1 MLKVYGHPL
10 SGNARRVLIA
20 LLEKEIEFELI
31 LMKLDGD
38 QFEAEFSK
46 LNPFNQI
53 PVLIDEDFS
62 VIESLAILDYLE
74 AKYSIPALMPTDAK
88 AIAKVRTIELVTVNE
103 LQSSTF
109 PFMRQV
115 MGLQVD
121 LNSLEQAQKQIDKV
135 LNFFENNL
143 SENALFFIEKQF
155 SLADIVAGITVSS
168 FPLLNISLE
177 PYPKVKY
184 WYEGLQKR
192 ESWQQT
198 IPTPEQLEAARP
210 RIKEILQRRT

>member
-38 QFEAEFSK
+38 QFESAFSK
-46 LNPFNQI
+46 LNLFNQI
-53 PVLIDEDFS
+53 PVLIDEDFT

-103 LQSSTF
+103 LQSSTL

-121 LNSLEQAQKQIDKV
+121 SNQLEQAQKQIAKV
-135 LNFFENNL
+135 LDFFEHNF
-143 SENALFFIEKQF
+143 SENALFFVDKQF

-168 FPLLNISLE
+168 FSLLNISLE
-177 PYPKVKY
+177 PYPKVKF
-184 WYEGLQKR
+184 WCEELQKR

-198 IPTPEQLEAARP
+198 TPTPEQLEAARP

>member
-38 QFEAEFSK
+38 QFESAFSK
-46 LNPFNQI
+46 LNLFNQI
-53 PVLIDEDFS
+53 PVLIDEDFT

-88 AIAKVRTIELVTVNE
+88 AISRRECFAIAKVRAIELVAVNE
-103 LQSSTF
+103 LQSSTL

-121 LNSLEQAQKQIDKV
+121 PNRLEQAQKQIAKV
-135 LNFFENNL
+135 LNFFEHNL
-143 SENALFFIEKQF
+143 SENALFFIDKQF

-168 FPLLNISLE
+168 FSLLNISLE
-177 PYPKVKY
+177 PYPKVKF
-184 WYEGLQKR
+184 WCEELQKR
-192 ESWQQT
+192 ESWQ
-198 IPTPEQLEAARP
+198 
-210 RIKEILQRRT
+210 